1 MDSSVKLEGVVCT
14 ALYSETS
21 TSKKDGKS
29 YTNHFAVFE
38 WSNYSN
44 DGREFPNGCAVTAAP
59 EKMAGLV
66 KGGEYDI
73 TVGLGGYP
81 YDSKDK
87 VTGAPTG
94 RRVFAKNVL
103 FRWAPAGTE
112 SAPAQKQKAQP
123 AQYSNP
129 QPAAELEDDLPF

>member
-44 DGREFPNGCAVTAAP
+44 DGREFPNGCTVTAQE
-59 EKMAGLV
+59 EKLAGLV
-66 KGGEYDI
+66 KGNEYDI

-94 RRVFAKNVL
+94 RRVFAKNIL
-103 FRWAPAGTE
+103 WRWAPAGTE

-129 QPAAELEDDLPF
+129 QPAAEPEDDLPF

>member
-1 MDSSVKLEGVVCT
+1 MDSSVKLEGVTCT

-44 DGREFPNGCAVTAAP
+44 DGREFPNGCTVTAQE
-59 EKMAGLV
+59 EKLAGLV

-87 VTGAPTG
+87 ATGAPTG
-94 RRVFAKNVL
+94 RRVFAKNIL
-103 FRWAPAGTE
+103 WKWAPAGTE
-112 SAPAQKQKAQP
+112 SAAPPKAKSES
-123 AQYSNP
+123 ARYSAP

>member
-44 DGREFPNGCAVTAAP
+44 DGREFPNGCTVTAQE
-59 EKMAGLV
+59 EKLAGLV
-66 KGGEYDI
+66 KGNEYDV

-94 RRVFAKNVL
+94 RRVFAKNIL
-103 FRWAPAGTE
+103 WRWAPAGTE
-112 SAPAQKQKAQP
+112 NAAPPKAKSGAARYSA
-123 AQYSNP
+123 P
-129 QPAAELEDDLPF
+129 QPAEPEDDLPF